1 MVALDRLPT
10 PSEMIAHLDRH
21 VAGQER
27 AKRLLTTAVYHH
39 YLGLALRDRPEAHG
53 RDLGRQHVLLL
64 GPTGCGKTHLVRTLA
79 AHLGVPVATI
89 AATSL
94 VESGYVGDHV
104 DSALAALYQ
113 AAGHD
118 MARAERGI
126 VFLDEFDK
134 LRRVVGHGRDVS
146 GEGVQ
151 NALLALLD
159 GAPARFRVREQP
171 LVMDTSRVLF
181 VCTGAFADLPEMI
194 RRRVGRRGA
203 LGFGSGGDLAPPRLT
218 DGEALAQVI
227 PQDLVDFGLVPEIV
241 GRFAAIAPLHPLS
254 VDDLTHILGEVEHSP
269 LSRAERQFALHGV
282 ALDVPGESREALARR
297 AMAAG
302 PGARG
307 LASLLRGA
315 LEDVSWRLPE
325 LASGGVTAVRVP
337 PAAADGAA
345 SPELVRGEPSVLAPE
360 ASAEALSIGALQPPT
375 PSALR
380 ASKLLL
386 EISRYDD
393 GALLRRVQELYAEL
407 GHERLTAAAVDAW
420 CGITQREAPTRLL
433 WLLEQIKDARL
444 DLAQFVE
451 AWNAAGTPHFGAVIH
466 YACFLREQRR
476 HEREQRSTRR
486 GRAPR
491 RHAGEAEAPQAPQAP
506 TLDL

>member
-39 YLGLALRDRPEAHG
+39 YLGLALRESPETQG

-79 AHLGVPVATI
+79 AHLGVPVAMV

-104 DSALAALYQ
+104 DSVLATLFQ
-113 AAGHD
+113 AAGND

-126 VFLDEFDK
+126 IFLDEFDK
-134 LRRVVGHGRDVS
+134 LRRVSGHGRDVS

-159 GAPARFRVREQP
+159 GGPARFRVREQP
-171 LVMDTSRVLF
+171 MTLDTSRVLF
-181 VCTGAFADLPEMI
+181 VCTGAFADLPDTI
-194 RRRVGRRGA
+194 RRRLTRRAA
-203 LGFGSGGDLAPPRLT
+203 LGFGSGGDIAPPKLS
-218 DGEALAQVI
+218 DGDALAQVI
-227 PQDLVDFGLVPEIV
+227 PQDLVEFGLVPEIV

-254 VDDLTHILGEVEHSP
+254 VSDLTHILGDVEHSP

-282 ALDVPGESREALARR
+282 VLDVPGESREALAKR

-302 PGARG
+302 TGARG
-307 LASLLRGA
+307 LTSLLRGA
-315 LEDVSWRLPE
+315 LESVSWQLPE
-325 LASGGVTAVRVP
+325 LAADGVTTVRVHSD
-337 PAAADGAA
+337 AAGGAA
-345 SPELVRGEPSVLAPE
+345 PPELVRGEPIVWPLGPSADVLCV
-360 ASAEALSIGALQPPT
+360 GALQPPT
-375 PSALR
+375 PSSVR
-380 ASKLLL
+380 ANKLFA
-386 EISRYDD
+386 EISRYDN
-393 GALLRRVQELYAEL
+393 GALLRRVQELYAEI
-407 GHERLTAAAVDAW
+407 GHERLTSAAVGTW
-420 CGITQREAPTRLL
+420 NEIVQREAPTRLA

-444 DLAQFVE
+444 DLPQFVE
-451 AWNAAGTPHFGAVIH
+451 AWGVAGTPHFGAVIH

-476 HEREQRSTRR
+476 HEREQRSTKR
-486 GRAPR
+486 GRTPR
-491 RHAGEAEAPQAPQAP
+491 RHVGEAEAP
-506 TLDL
+506 TLEL